1 MPHKYFLIAFVLFT
15 LGSFGARTVH
25 ASSDVEGIWS
35 YGHDPYGSSV
45 EMGDNLVQ
53 DGAARIIFHRAPQ
66 VSPDK
71 NTWVELIYRAPEEN
85 LEKVKAIKITYQ
97 CSTALTVKFSQR
109 DFGELGDGSYAHYQI
124 TVPAADDWKTMEMA
138 LQNFSRPAWT
148 PSSSK
153 DVGLIME
160 NVTAIYMA
168 PALDDIRGGVAR
180 LNVQAIEL
188 IY

>member
-1 MPHKYFLIAFVLFT
+1 MSFFVASCKEQPSFSQHTSLINPT
-15 LGSFGARTVH
+15 L
-25 ASSDVEGIWS
+25 WS

-53 DGAARIIFHRAPQ
+53 DGAVRIIFHRAPQ

-71 NTWVELIYRAPEEN
+71 NTWVELIYKTPEEN

-97 CSTALTVKFSQR
+97 CSTAVTVKFSQR
-109 DFGELGDGSYAHYQI
+109 DFGELGDGSYAHYQT
-124 TVPAADDWKTMEMA
+124 TVPAADDWKTMEIA

-148 PSSSK
+148 PASSK

-160 NVTAIYMA
+160 NVSAIYFA
-168 PALDDIRGGVAR
+168 PAIDDIHGGFAS
-180 LNVQAIEL
+180 LNVRAVALLQ
-188 IY
+188 